1 MLALRGC
8 LQSTLG
14 RQSPPSAHASVIGGK
29 ADSKCS
35 RAFPLLT
42 QSGYCRRA
50 NRTSLLRTGDAP
62 ARASCQSQFT
72 QMFAGAPKRAGTP
85 RRTRRQRLE
94 RPNMAQLDENKLQQF
109 VGKMLGDLGGAFSV
123 PTVRIGLRLGL
134 FNALHEG
141 GPATSDELAKRAG
154 GLTERYVREWALAQA
169 ANGFIDYN
177 AASRKFSLSPEQAMV
192 FAQKDSPVYLAGA
205 FDIVAAMIEGE
216 PKVENSFRTGA
227 GVRWGD
233 SAGCLF
239 CATGAF
245 FRPGYVNNIVQ
256 NWLPTLDGVEAKLK
270 SGAKVAD
277 VGCGV
282 GFSTLLMARAFS
294 KSQFVGYD
302 FHAPSVEEA
311 NRHAVAHGLGDRVS
325 FKQATAKDIKESGF
339 DLVTCFD
346 CLHDMGDPRGCARH
360 MRRIL
365 KADGTWMI
373 VEPVAGNRPEDNIN
387 PVGRL
392 YYNASTMICV
402 PTSLDQEVGE
412 GLGAQAGEAKLT
424 EVIRDG
430 GFTRI
435 RRATAGP
442 FNMVLEA
449 RA

>member
-1 MLALRGC
+1 MG
-8 LQSTLG
+8 Q
-14 RQSPPSAHASVIGGK
+14 P
-29 ADSKCS
+29 
-35 RAFPLLT
+35 
-42 QSGYCRRA
+42 
-50 NRTSLLRTGDAP
+50 
-62 ARASCQSQFT
+62 
-72 QMFAGAPKRAGTP
+72 
-85 RRTRRQRLE
+85 
-94 RPNMAQLDENKLQQF
+94 DENKLHAF
-109 VGKMLGDLGGAFSV
+109 IGKMLGDLGGAFSV
-123 PTVRIGLRLGL
+123 PTVRVGLRLGL
-134 FNALHEG
+134 FDALQEG

-154 GLTERYVREWALAQA
+154 GLTERYVREWLLAQA
-169 ANGFIDYN
+169 ASGYIDYD
-177 AASRKFSLSPEQAMV
+177 ASSGKFSLSPEQAMV
-192 FAQKDSPVYLAGA
+192 FAAKDSPVYLAGA
-205 FDIVAAMIEGE
+205 FEIVAAMIEGE
-216 PKVENSFRTGA
+216 PKVEHSFRTGA

-256 NWLPTLDGVEAKLK
+256 NWLPALDGVSAKLK

-282 GFSTLLMARAFS
+282 GFSTLLMAQAFPQS
-294 KSQFVGYD
+294 RFVGYD
-302 FHAPSVEEA
+302 FHAPSVAEA
-311 NRHAVAHGLGDRVS
+311 KRHAVSHGLVDRVS
-325 FKQATAKDIKESGF
+325 FKEASAKDIKESGY

-346 CLHDMGDPRGCARH
+346 CLHDMGDPKGCAGH

-373 VEPVAGNRPEDNIN
+373 VEPIAGDRPQDNMN

-402 PTSLDQEVGE
+402 PTSLDHEIGE
-412 GLGAQAGEAKLT
+412 GLGAQAGEAKLS
-424 EVIRDG
+424 EIIRGG
-430 GFTRI
+430 GFTKV